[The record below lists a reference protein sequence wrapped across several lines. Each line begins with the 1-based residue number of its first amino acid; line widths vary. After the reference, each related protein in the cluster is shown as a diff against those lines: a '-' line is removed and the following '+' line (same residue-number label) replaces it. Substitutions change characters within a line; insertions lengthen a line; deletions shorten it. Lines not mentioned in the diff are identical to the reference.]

1 MIITRAPLRISF
13 VGGGT
18 DIKDFYEKYPGRV
31 ISSTIDKHVYTAI
44 NYGRL
49 LDSFVI
55 KYMETETAKHPS
67 EFKHTRFRETMLR
80 LNVVEPGLEIA
91 SFADLP
97 GNTGLG
103 SSSSFTVALLKAIN
117 AHHGVAVSKQQAA
130 ELACEIEIDILKE
143 PIGKQDQYAAA
154 YGGFNVF
161 QFNPDGTVDV
171 DPIFIDY
178 KVRANLEDHVLLFFT
193 GITRSA
199 SSVLS
204 VQKVTM
210 AEKFETYK
218 QMSDSVLVF
227 KDLLQEGNVRGMAE
241 MLHEGWER
249 KKSLA
254 GAISS
259 SAIDELYTQARE
271 LGAWGGKILGAGG
284 GGCLFFI
291 APPEKHAAIGAGLR
305 AQAEK
310 LGLEGFKKIDFDF
323 SQSGADVLFNSLS
336 HHA

>member
-49 LDSFVI
+49 LDSFII

-80 LNVVEPGLEIA
+80 LNVVQPGLEIA

-103 SSSSFTVALLKAIN
+103 SSSSFTIALLKAIS
-117 AHHGVAVSKQQAA
+117 AHHGSAVNKQQAA
-130 ELACEIEIDILKE
+130 ELACEIEIDILNE

-210 AEKFETYK
+210 ADKFETYK

-227 KDLLQEGNVRGMAE
+227 KDLLISGDLRAMAD

-249 KKSLA
+249 KKSLSS
-254 GAISS
+254 GISN
-259 SAIDELYTQARE
+259 SAIDELYLNAKQN
-271 LGAWGGKILGAGG
+271 GAWGGKVLGAGG

-291 APPEKHAAIGAGLR
+291 APPETHGAIGAGLR
-305 AQAEK
+305 SQAEK
-310 LGLEGFKKIDFDF
+310 LDLEGLKKIDFDF

>member
-1 MIITRAPLRISF
+1 MIITRSPLRISF

-49 LDSFVI
+49 LDTFVI

-80 LNVVEPGLEIA
+80 LNVVKPGLEIA
-91 SFADLP
+91 SFSDLP

-161 QFNPDGTVDV
+161 QFNTDGTVDV

-178 KVRANLEDHVLLFFT
+178 KVRADLEDHVLLFFT

-204 VQKVTM
+204 EQKITM
-210 AEKFETYK
+210 TEKFETYK

-227 KDLLQEGNVRGMAE
+227 KDLLQDGDMRGMAD

-254 GAISS
+254 GSISN
-259 SAIDELYTQARE
+259 SAIDELYDHAQE
-271 LGAWGGKILGAGG
+271 LGSWGGKVLGAGG

-291 APPEKHAAIGAGLR
+291 APPEKHAAIRSGLQER
-305 AQAEK
+305 ADK
-310 LGLEGFKKIDFDF
+310 LDLIGFKKIDFDF

>member
-1 MIITRAPLRISF
+1 MIITRAPLRLSF

-18 DIKDFYEKYPGRV
+18 DIKEFYEKYPGRV
-31 ISSTIDKHVYTAI
+31 ISATIDKYVYTVI

-55 KYMETETAKHPS
+55 KYMETERVNHPS

-97 GNTGLG
+97 SNTGLG
-103 SSSSFTVALLKAIN
+103 SSSSFTVALLKAIK
-117 AHHGVAVSKQQAA
+117 AHHGVAISKQEAA
-130 ELACEIEIDILKE
+130 ELACEIEIDLLKE
-143 PIGKQDQYAAA
+143 PIGKQDQFAAA
-154 YGGFNVF
+154 YGGFNII

-171 DPIFIDY
+171 EPIFIDY
-178 KVRANLEDHVLLFFT
+178 KVRADLEDHVMLFFT

-199 SSVLS
+199 STVLS
-204 VQKVTM
+204 QQKTTL
-210 AEKFETYK
+210 ADKFATYK
-218 QMSDSVLVF
+218 QMSDSVPLF
-227 KDLLQEGNVRGMAE
+227 KDKLIEGDFKGMAE

-249 KKSLA
+249 KKSLST
-254 GAISS
+254 AISNS
-259 SAIDELYTQARE
+259 EIDELYNEARR
-271 LGAWGGKILGAGG
+271 LGAWGGKVLGAGG

-291 APPEKHAAIGAGLR
+291 APPEKHSTISAGLR
-305 AQAEK
+305 AKAKVLK
-310 LGLEGFKKIDFDF
+310 LDGFKKIDFDF

>member
-18 DIKDFYEKYPGRV
+18 DIKEFYEKYPGRV

-44 NYGRL
+44 NHGRL

-67 EFKHTRFRETMLR
+67 EFKHTRFRETMLH

-117 AHHGVAVSKQQAA
+117 AHHGSSVSKQQAA
-130 ELACEIEIDILKE
+130 EIACEIEIDILKE

-171 DPIFIDY
+171 DPVFIDY

-199 SSVLS
+199 STVLTE
-204 VQKVTM
+204 QKITM

-218 QMSDSVLVF
+218 HMSDSVLIF
-227 KDLLQEGNVRGMAE
+227 KDLLQAGDLKGMAD

-254 GAISS
+254 SVISNPIIDDLYN
-259 SAIDELYTQARE
+259 SARD
-271 LGAWGGKILGAGG
+271 LGAWGGKVLGAGG

-291 APPEKHAAIGAGLR
+291 APPELHGEITAGLR
-305 AQAEK
+305 AKAED
-310 LGLEGFKKIDFDF
+310 LCLDGFKKIDFDF

>member
-18 DIKDFYEKYPGRV
+18 DIKDFYQKYPGRV
-31 ISSTIDKHVYTAI
+31 ISSTIDKHVYTVI

-55 KYMETETAKHPS
+55 KYMETEKATHPS
-67 EFKHTRFRETMLR
+67 EFKHSRFRETMLR

-117 AHHGVAVSKQQAA
+117 AHHGIAINKQQAA

-143 PIGKQDQYAAA
+143 PIGKQDQFAAA

-178 KVRANLEDHVLLFFT
+178 KVRANLEDHAVLFFT

-199 SSVLS
+199 STVLS
-204 VQKVTM
+204 EQKTSM
-210 AEKFETYK
+210 ADKFETYK

-227 KDLLQEGNVRGMAE
+227 RDKLIAGDMRGMAE

-249 KKSLA
+249 KKSLS
-254 GAISS
+254 GGISTN
-259 SAIDELYTQARE
+259 AIDDLYTEARK
-271 LGAWGGKILGAGG
+271 LGAWGGKVLGAGG

-291 APPEKHAAIGAGLR
+291 APPETHAVIGAGLR

-310 LGLEGFKKIDFDF
+310 LGMVGFKKIDFDF

-336 HHA
+336 NHA